1 MQITKRKKITS
12 LVLAFVMS
20 FGLTSCFGSPANSG
34 SSQGGASSSDS
45 QDSAS
50 SSEWQ
55 DSASSSEWQDS
66 ASSSEWQDSASSSEW
81 QDSSSDSQDSTSS
94 DTGNSDSDVSS
105 GGDSSSDDG
114 ANDSTEDSSM
124 SSGEV
129 LFFEN
134 GMPNYDAHEAEQMIF
149 NAWFAPAGD
158 KSAYQTYKDCGFTH
172 IFLMG
177 NNVGYIGLDTSYK
190 PKFLEKLDTAL
201 GYCDELGIKAY
212 LDISDCALNGMTAAQ
227 GKSGVLAAI
236 EQYNAHPSFVGTCYD
251 EPVVNTN
258 TLNKRWGVVEMGPV
272 IQAMATQYPAKEFM
286 INSNPS
292 TNTTFPWGT
301 SAFTYEEYWEAQLQ
315 SINAHYKGSSTLNW
329 LSADDYPL
337 YIDNAGNKFLKEEW
351 LECMGYLA
359 VFKRDKTD
367 LNLKTNFFLQSAPF
381 ESGRQFMRDRT
392 PTYNDLRMQMYTL
405 MAFGYDSLS
414 FFTYATPPAGGDF
427 SETQLGLV
435 DRSGNTTATYTNS
448 KKVIGEIKTFANTYM
463 QFNGGWKGVW
473 PIIGSSNTA
482 GTRTDFTNLRRIG
495 DGTKTKR
502 MQSAI
507 TPRTWFGD
515 AGIISATATQD
526 TVMGCMNDKWGNP
539 GLMLVNY
546 NDTSKNLSST
556 VNVQFAAAKYDK
568 AWVYID
574 GVQTEAQLVNG
585 KLTVQLD
592 VGEGVFVIPVKKA

>member
-1 MQITKRKKITS
+1 MQITQGKKITS
-12 LVLAFVMS
+12 LVLAFLMS
-20 FGLTSCFGSPANSG
+20 FGFTSCFGSPVNGG
-34 SSQGGASSSDS
+34 SSQGGASSSEWQSGSSDSQDSASSSEWQGGSSDS

-55 DSASSSEWQDS
+55 DSSSDLQDS
-66 ASSSEWQDSASSSEW
+66 ASSDE
-81 QDSSSDSQDSTSS
+81 
-94 DTGNSDSDVSS
+94 GGSDSDVSS

-124 SSGEV
+124 SSDEL

-149 NAWFAPAGD
+149 NAWFAPEV
-158 KSAYQTYKDCGFTH
+158 KKEAYQTYKDCGFTH

-177 NNVGYIGLDTSYK
+177 NNVGYIGLDSSYN
-190 PKFLEKLDTAL
+190 PKFLQNLDTAL

-212 LDISDCALNGMTAAQ
+212 LDVSDCALNGMTATQ
-227 GKSGVLAAI
+227 GKNAVLSAI
-236 EQYNAHPSFVGTCYD
+236 AQYNQHPSFVGTCYD
-251 EPVVNTN
+251 EPVINTN

-272 IQAMATQYPAKEFM
+272 IQTMATQYPAKEFM

-292 TNTTFPWGT
+292 TNAIYPWGT

-315 SINAHYKGSSTLNW
+315 SINAHYKDSTTPNW

-337 YIDNAGNKFLKEEW
+337 YIDSAGNKFLKEEW

-359 VFKRDKTD
+359 VFKRDKTN
-367 LNLKTNFFLQSAPF
+367 LNLKTNFFLQSTPF

-392 PTYNDLRMQMYTL
+392 PSYNDLRLQLYTL
-405 MAFGYDSLS
+405 MAFGYDSMS
-414 FFTYATPPAGGDF
+414 FFTYATPPYVAGGDF

-473 PIIGSSNTA
+473 PIIGSNNTA
-482 GTRTDFTNLRRIG
+482 GTRQDFTYLRRIG
-495 DGTKTKR
+495 DGTNTKR

-507 TPRTWFGD
+507 APASWFGN

-526 TVMGCMNDKWGNP
+526 TIMGCMNDTWGNP
-539 GLMLVNY
+539 GLMVVNY

-556 VNVQFAAAKYDK
+556 VNLQFAAAKYDK

-574 GVQTEAQLVNG
+574 GVQTEVTLTNG
-585 KLTVQLD
+585 KLTLQLD